1 MNVQDYLYVQDYV
14 PCTYLCPARMPVRMP
29 ACLPACTAYMH
40 VYIISKYVIETVK
53 YNVRSPR

>member
-14 PCTYLCPARMPVRMP
+14 PYTYACTYT
-29 ACLPACTAYMH
+29 CLPACMH
-40 VYIISKYVIETVK
+40 VYVMSKYVIETVK

>member
-14 PCTYLCPARMPVRMP
+14 PCTYARPY
-29 ACLPACTAYMH
+29 ACLPVCLYCMH
-40 VYIISKYVIETVK
+40 IYVMSKYVIETVK